1 MGLLILAAADV
12 PVGGYL
18 NGLKAIPVVIVLLAW
33 AKALSWVDKDAEAAR
48 MKRDLINIGMMGG
61 FILGFG
67 LFIGLPNFAIAF
79 LAMLVMVGIE
89 AAVYLSMRKSAVG
102 LGDLKGDFKAW
113 IKSIGREPAPVAEIV
128 GAVQLVG
135 GNGAL
140 LPAPKVNTPEAESY
154 QGIQTLMTDP
164 LVNNAEIID
173 LYPSEAGVTV
183 KYAVDGVTYTGAS
196 ISKTIGASVIAYLKA
211 AAGLD
216 IGEVRKPQKGSLKL
230 NVNGKRREMRV
241 ETKGSTAGEFARF
254 TADAKERHN
263 FTPVTLGFG
272 DDQLEKITSL
282 IKAGGGVTL
291 LTTPKGQGLT
301 SLSYAMLR
309 AHDAF
314 LQNIV
319 TIERDQEQDLEGITQ
334 NKLERGA
341 TPAEEAKLAS
351 WIVSQQPDV
360 ALLSKPE
367 SSQAAMDLIKA
378 AKDGRRVYFAFNAGS
393 TVDALNLW
401 IKLVGDPKLAV
412 SQLQMVICGRILRKL
427 CNACK
432 QGYTPDPE
440 TLRKLN
446 MDAAKVDKL
455 YQARKEPIR
464 DPKGNP
470 IKCDFCNDLR
480 YKGRTGMFEILMV
493 DDPVKQIATN
503 GLPPEQN
510 AAPMKAA
517 FRKQRGKY
525 MQEVGLGL
533 VEKGETSVQEVLRV
547 LKPPKSAESGGDS
560 GGDSPPPPRSSR
572 KPKTPVPSA

>member
-1 MGLLILAAADV
+1 
-12 PVGGYL
+12 
-18 NGLKAIPVVIVLLAW
+18 
-33 AKALSWVDKDAEAAR
+33 
-48 MKRDLINIGMMGG
+48 
-61 FILGFG
+61 
-67 LFIGLPNFAIAF
+67 
-79 LAMLVMVGIE
+79 
-89 AAVYLSMRKSAVG
+89 
-102 LGDLKGDFKAW
+102 
-113 IKSIGREPAPVAEIV
+113 
-128 GAVQLVG
+128 
-135 GNGAL
+135 
-140 LPAPKVNTPEAESY
+140 
-154 QGIQTLMTDP
+154 
-164 LVNNAEIID
+164 
-173 LYPSEAGVTV
+173 
-183 KYAVDGVTYTGAS
+183 
-196 ISKTIGASVIAYLKA
+196 
-211 AAGLD
+211 
-216 IGEVRKPQKGSLKL
+216 
-230 NVNGKRREMRV
+230 V

-263 FTPVTLGFG
+263 FTPVSLGFG